1 MHNKIISAF
10 ITAALCFRASV
21 FSAFAAGTSEKTG
34 NKGVTMLVLA
44 VIFAVTL
51 ILTTFFTYRMRT
63 KKLSQQFKDNEEMKK
78 ASSDNKE
85 L

>member
-1 MHNKIISAF
+1 MHNKIISVF

-21 FSAFAAGTSEKTG
+21 FSAFAADTSEKTE
-34 NKGVTMLVLA
+34 NTGVIMFVLA

-63 KKLSQQFKDNEEMKK
+63 KKISQQFKDNEDMKK